1 MILIECFCYLK
12 SDVVY
17 RIIVLL
23 FNVLYMYY
31 YKLVKIVICEIF

>member
-23 FNVLYMYY
+23 FNVLYH

>member
-23 FNVLYMYY
+23 FIVLYY
-31 YKLVKIVICEIF
+31 YKLLKIVICEIF